1 MKFDISCLQPKEQA
15 SFALRALYEA
25 AGCRKYHMGRFE
37 EYGLYQENRSFLSS
51 EQVITFTD
59 LDGRLL
65 ALKPDVTL
73 SIAKTAQPAPGET
86 LRYYYH
92 ENVYRPSAESH
103 TFKEIGQ
110 MGLEM
115 LGDVGE
121 GQVRQAV
128 SLAAQSLEQLGQP
141 WVLEVSH
148 MGYLFGLL
156 DALDVPEASRA
167 ALLAKL
173 KAKNLHELK
182 AAASAAGMDE
192 AGADALAGLM
202 SLCGSCED
210 VLPRVEAACRN
221 ERMEAAAAE
230 LKAITEELAGA
241 GGSIRLDMTL
251 AGEMEYYN
259 GLVFQGYL
267 ESLPRPVLKGG
278 RYDLLMQKFTPGAG
292 AIGFAV
298 YLDELDRLSASLP
311 TVQQQKTEKTMLNVA
326 LPKGRLGDKV
336 YDLLAGVGYGCPEDY
351 NATRKLVVENPAAGI
366 RYFLVKPSDVAIYVE
381 HGAADVGIVGKDIL
395 TEASAD
401 VYELLDTGLGKCRMC
416 VAAPADHKDDPS
428 RPVRVAT
435 KFVNIAKSYYASI
448 GRDIDIIKLNGSIEL
463 APILGLSDVIV
474 DIVETGT
481 TLRENGLRVVTEF
494 MPISARFIANKASYQ
509 FKHREMDEML
519 EKLREAAANIEAFHR
534 QQVHKNFVVN
544 DKPGIVLGQKYTPIE
559 KAGVYVP
566 GGTAAYPS
574 TVLMDVIP
582 AKVAGVSEIVMTT
595 PAGKDGKIDPVI
607 LAAAATAGVTRIFK
621 TGGAQAVA
629 ALAYGTQSIPVVDKI
644 VGPGNIYVATAKRKV
659 FGKVGIDMIAGPS
672 EILVLADG
680 GCDPAWVTADLLS
693 QAEHDR
699 LASPVLVT
707 DSAALAKA
715 VQAELEV
722 QIPQLPRAAIARASV
737 DDNGK
742 IIVCS
747 DLRKA
752 IEACNIIAPEHLEV
766 CVDDPFSV
774 LNEIKNAG
782 SIFLGRNVPE
792 ALGDYFAGPN
802 HTLPTSGTARFSSPL
817 GVDDF
822 VKKSSFI
829 YYTREALEKAAPR
842 IADFAEREGLHAH
855 ARSVTIRYE

>member
-103 TFKEIGQ
+103 TFQEIGQ
-110 MGLEM
+110 MGLEL
-115 LGDVGE
+115 LGEVGE
-121 GQVRQAV
+121 TQVRQAV
-128 SLAAQSLEQLGQP
+128 SLAAQSLAQLGKP

-156 DALDVPEASRA
+156 DALGVPEASRA

-173 KAKNLHELK
+173 RAKNLHELR
-182 AAASAAGMDE
+182 AAASAAGLDE
-192 AGADALAGLM
+192 AGAEALAGLM
-202 SLCGSCED
+202 QLCGRCEE

-221 ERMEAAAAE
+221 QRMRAAAAE
-230 LKAITEELAGA
+230 LNAIAAALNGA

-298 YLDELDRLSASLP
+298 YLDELDRLSAPLP
-311 TVQQQKTEKTMLNVA
+311 PVQKQPTEKTMLNVA

-336 YDLLAGVGYGCPEDY
+336 YDLLAGIGYGCPEDY
-351 NATRKLVVENPAAGI
+351 NATRKLVVENSAAGI

-395 TEASAD
+395 TEVSAD
-401 VYELLDTGLGKCRMC
+401 VYELLDTGLGRCRMC
-416 VAAPADHKDDPS
+416 VAAPADYQDDPS

-474 DIVETGT
+474 DIVETGK
-481 TLRENGLRVVTEF
+481 TLLENHLAPLETIVD
-494 MPISARFIANKASYQ
+494 ISAWLISSRVSYQ
-509 FKHREMDEML
+509 FKHQEI
-519 EKLREAAANIEAFHR
+519 AAM
-534 QQVHKNFVVN
+534 Q
-544 DKPGIVLGQKYTPIE
+544 
-559 KAGVYVP
+559 
-566 GGTAAYPS
+566 
-574 TVLMDVIP
+574 
-582 AKVAGVSEIVMTT
+582 
-595 PAGKDGKIDPVI
+595 
-607 LAAAATAGVTRIFK
+607 
-621 TGGAQAVA
+621 A
-629 ALAYGTQSIPVVDKI
+629 ALA
-644 VGPGNIYVATAKRKV
+644 RK
-659 FGKVGIDMIAGPS
+659 
-672 EILVLADG
+672 L
-680 GCDPAWVTADLLS
+680 
-693 QAEHDR
+693 
-699 LASPVLVT
+699 
-707 DSAALAKA
+707 
-715 VQAELEV
+715 
-722 QIPQLPRAAIARASV
+722 
-737 DDNGK
+737 
-742 IIVCS
+742 
-747 DLRKA
+747 
-752 IEACNIIAPEHLEV
+752 
-766 CVDDPFSV
+766 
-774 LNEIKNAG
+774 
-782 SIFLGRNVPE
+782 
-792 ALGDYFAGPN
+792 
-802 HTLPTSGTARFSSPL
+802 
-817 GVDDF
+817 
-822 VKKSSFI
+822 
-829 YYTREALEKAAPR
+829 
-842 IADFAEREGLHAH
+842 
-855 ARSVTIRYE
+855 

>member
-1 MKFDISCLQPKEQA
+1 MEFSLDSLQPKERA

-103 TFKEIGQ
+103 TFQEISQ

-115 LGDVGE
+115 LGAVGE
-121 GQVRQAV
+121 AQVQQAV
-128 SLAAQSLEQLGQP
+128 RLAAQSLAQLGAA

-148 MGYLFGLL
+148 MGYLF
-156 DALDVPEASRA
+156 
-167 ALLAKL
+167 
-173 KAKNLHELK
+173 
-182 AAASAAGMDE
+182 
-192 AGADALAGLM
+192 
-202 SLCGSCED
+202 
-210 VLPRVEAACRN
+210 ACRN
-221 ERMEAAAAE
+221 DRMRAAAAE
-230 LKAITEELAGA
+230 LRALAKTLEASGGA
-241 GGSIRLDMTL
+241 VRLDLSL

-267 ESLPRPVLKGG
+267 QGLPRPLLKGG

-298 YLDELDRLSASLP
+298 YLDELDRLSAP
-311 TVQQQKTEKTMLNVA
+311 TSPVQRNSTDRVMLNVA
-326 LPKGRLGDKV
+326 LPKGRLGDKM
-336 YDLLAGVGYGCPEDY
+336 YDLLARIGYGCTEDY

-401 VYELLDTGLGKCRMC
+401 VYELLDTGLGRCRMC
-416 VAAPADHKDDPS
+416 VAAPADYKDDPS

-509 FKHREMDEML
+509 FKHNEMDAML
-519 EKLREAAANIEAFHR
+519 EA
-534 QQVHKNFVVN
+534 
-544 DKPGIVLGQKYTPIE
+544 
-559 KAGVYVP
+559 
-566 GGTAAYPS
+566 
-574 TVLMDVIP
+574 
-582 AKVAGVSEIVMTT
+582 
-595 PAGKDGKIDPVI
+595 
-607 LAAAATAGVTRIFK
+607 
-621 TGGAQAVA
+621 
-629 ALAYGTQSIPVVDKI
+629 
-644 VGPGNIYVATAKRKV
+644 
-659 FGKVGIDMIAGPS
+659 
-672 EILVLADG
+672 
-680 GCDPAWVTADLLS
+680 
-693 QAEHDR
+693 
-699 LASPVLVT
+699 
-707 DSAALAKA
+707 
-715 VQAELEV
+715 
-722 QIPQLPRAAIARASV
+722 
-737 DDNGK
+737 
-742 IIVCS
+742 
-747 DLRKA
+747 LRK
-752 IEACNIIAPEHLEV
+752 
-766 CVDDPFSV
+766 
-774 LNEIKNAG
+774 
-782 SIFLGRNVPE
+782 
-792 ALGDYFAGPN
+792 
-802 HTLPTSGTARFSSPL
+802 TLQEET
-817 GVDDF
+817 
-822 VKKSSFI
+822 K
-829 YYTREALEKAAPR
+829 
-842 IADFAEREGLHAH
+842 
-855 ARSVTIRYE
+855 